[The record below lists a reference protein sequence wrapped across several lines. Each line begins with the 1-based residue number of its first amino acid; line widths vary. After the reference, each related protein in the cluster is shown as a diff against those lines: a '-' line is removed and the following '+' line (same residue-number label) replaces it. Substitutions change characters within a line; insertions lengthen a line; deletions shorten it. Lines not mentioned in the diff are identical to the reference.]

1 MLSRWLD
8 DSYSNIVKK
17 NITALTA
24 ARLTTNACYRFTPP
38 FIAIIAKGFNVSLS
52 EIGVALTVSEL
63 SGLLS
68 PFIGRFVDR
77 LSRRTA
83 MLAGL
88 IGIATGALVAGVSPN
103 LIWFTIGVTTI
114 SVTKNFFD
122 LGMSGWISDHVAYE
136 KRGRIIGLTEIS
148 WALGLLLG
156 VSIMGI
162 ITALFSWRVGFMTGV
177 IGVLISTSFIASR
190 IKTEPHEISSRAVDD
205 GVRLS
210 GRAWLVVATMFATM
224 CASQCIFITFG
235 AWLGD
240 EFNFGALG
248 IAAVG
253 FSFGL
258 VELYASL
265 TSASKTDKW
274 GKERSIAIGSLI
286 MVPGGL
292 MLAVVSDNLIA
303 GLIALMIYI
312 LGFEFAVVSML
323 PLATHLVPKRPGS
336 GLGLVIGAGTLGRGV
351 MSLVA
356 TRAYETSNGIA
367 LPALIGAVSAAVATL
382 LMFIYHRRGGLV
394 HAEN

>member
-1 MLSRWLD
+1 
-8 DSYSNIVKK
+8 V
-17 NITALTA
+17 
-24 ARLTTNACYRFTPP
+24 
-38 FIAIIAKGFNVSLS
+38 AIIAKGFNVSLS
-52 EIGVALTVSEL
+52 EIGIALTVSEF

-77 LSRRTA
+77 LSRRVA

-88 IGIATGALVAGVSPN
+88 FGISFGALLAAVSPN
-103 LIWFTIGVTTI
+103 LIGFTIGVTMI

-122 LGMSGWISDHVAYE
+122 LGMSGWIADHVAYE

-148 WALGLLLG
+148 WALGLLIG
-156 VSIMGI
+156 VSGMGI
-162 ITALFSWRVGFMTGV
+162 ITALFSWRAGFAAGA

-190 IKTEPHEISSRAVDD
+190 IKTEPHEVSSRIADD

-235 AWLGD
+235 AWLDD
-240 EFNFGALG
+240 EFGFGALG

-258 VELYASL
+258 VELYASV
-265 TSASKTDKW
+265 TSASKTDTW
-274 GKERSIAIGSLI
+274 GKEISIAIGALI

-292 MLAVVSDNLIA
+292 VLAVVSHNLVL
-303 GLIALMIYI
+303 GLLALMVYI

-336 GLGLVIGAGTLGRGV
+336 GLGFVIGAGTLGRGV
-351 MSLVA
+351 MSFIA
-356 TRAYETSNGIA
+356 TRAYESNNSIA
-367 LPALIGAVSAAVATL
+367 MPALIGAISALVAAL
-382 LMFIYHRRGGLV
+382 LMFSYYRRGGLV
-394 HAEN
+394 HTV